1 MDSVKALVEKLS
13 EQLRQ
18 NEDKSSLILT
28 AQQLL
33 TALGGV
39 VVAKPLPQNIYQETT
54 MVGLADELVMQTQ
67 ITPELAPVKN
77 AVEVNE
83 TPVVGISEN
92 IEDSIKE
99 AASIVEVTVTPAV
112 EIVEAPA
119 VEISQVNL
127 AEVKTEPILVAS
139 EKIEIKEV
147 KEVKDHL
154 VMEPIKDLRSAI
166 GINDKFQF
174 IQELFGGDEKSFEVG
189 IKTINAF
196 KIFPEAQFY
205 IKREL
210 REKNNWD
217 EESNVVKQFDQLIK
231 RRFS

>member
-18 NEDKSSLILT
+18 NEDKTRLIIT
-28 AQQLL
+28 AQQIL
-33 TALGGV
+33 TELGGAV
-39 VVAKPLPQNIYQETT
+39 IAKPLPQNIYQETT
-54 MVGLADELVMQTQ
+54 MVAPAEEVVIQTQ
-67 ITPELAPVKN
+67 ISPELAPVSN
-77 AVEVNE
+77 TVQELE
-83 TPVVGISEN
+83 TPVEVINEN
-92 IEDSIKE
+92 LV
-99 AASIVEVTVTPAV
+99 AN
-112 EIVEAPA
+112 IVEAPI

-139 EKIEIKEV
+139 EKIEIREV

-174 IQELFGGDEKSFEVG
+174 IQELFDGDEKAFEIG

>member
-18 NEDKSSLILT
+18 NEDKTRLIIT
-28 AQQLL
+28 AQQIL
-33 TALGGV
+33 TELGGA

-54 MVGLADELVMQTQ
+54 MVAPAEEVVIQTQ
-67 ITPELAPVKN
+67 ISQELAPVSN
-77 AVEVNE
+77 TVQELE
-83 TPVVGISEN
+83 TPVEVIDEN
-92 IEDSIKE
+92 LV
-99 AASIVEVTVTPAV
+99 AN
-112 EIVEAPA
+112 IVEAPI
-119 VEISQVNL
+119 VEISQPNIT
-127 AEVKTEPILVAS
+127 EVK
-139 EKIEIKEV
+139 EV
-147 KEVKDHL
+147 REVKDHL
-154 VMEPIKDLRSAI
+154 VLEPIKDLRSAI

-196 KIFPEAQFY
+196 KILPEAQFY

>member
-18 NEDKSSLILT
+18 NEDKTRLIIT
-28 AQQLL
+28 AQQIL
-33 TALGGV
+33 TELGGA

-54 MVGLADELVMQTQ
+54 MVAPTDEVVMQTQ
-67 ITPELAPVKN
+67 ITPELATITN
-77 AVEVNE
+77 ALEEKE
-83 TPVVGISEN
+83 TPVEVIDEN
-92 IEDSIKE
+92 L
-99 AASIVEVTVTPAV
+99 VHN
-112 EIVEAPA
+112 IVEAPV
-119 VEISQVNL
+119 VEISQAGLVDL
-127 AEVKTEPILVAS
+127 KTEPILVAS
-139 EKIEIKEV
+139 EKNEIKEV

>member
-1 MDSVKALVEKLS
+1 MDSVKSLVEKLS
-13 EQLRQ
+13 EQLRH
-18 NEDKSSLILT
+18 NEDKSNLIIT
-28 AQQLL
+28 AQQIL
-33 TALGGV
+33 TELGGAV
-39 VVAKPLPQNIYQETT
+39 IAKPLPQNIYQETP
-54 MVGLADELVMQTQ
+54 MDSPEEEVVMQAQ
-67 ITPELAPVKN
+67 VTPELAPITN
-77 AVEVNE
+77 TDQELETSVEV
-83 TPVVGISEN
+83 IDEN
-92 IEDSIKE
+92 L
-99 AASIVEVTVTPAV
+99 VPN
-112 EIVEAPA
+112 IVEAHA
-119 VEISQVNL
+119 VENSQVNL

-139 EKIEIKEV
+139 EKIEIKEVKEV

>member
-18 NEDKSSLILT
+18 NEDKTRLIIT
-28 AQQLL
+28 AQQIL
-33 TALGGV
+33 TELGGA

-54 MVGLADELVMQTQ
+54 MVAPAEEVVIQTQ
-67 ITPELAPVKN
+67 ISPELAPVRN
-77 AVEVNE
+77 TDQELE
-83 TPVVGISEN
+83 TPVEVIDEN
-92 IEDSIKE
+92 L
-99 AASIVEVTVTPAV
+99 VPN
-112 EIVEAPA
+112 IVEAHA
-119 VEISQVNL
+119 VENSQVDL

-174 IQELFGGDEKSFEVG
+174 IQELFGGDEKTFEIG

>member
-54 MVGLADELVMQTQ
+54 MVGPADELVMQTQ

-83 TPVVGISEN
+83 TPEEVIGEN
-92 IEDSIKE
+92 LV
-99 AASIVEVTVTPAV
+99 ASIMEIDETPAI
-112 EIVEAPA
+112 EIVEAPV

-127 AEVKTEPILVAS
+127 AET
-139 EKIEIKEV
+139 KEL

-154 VMEPIKDLRSAI
+154 VLEPIKDLRSAI

-217 EESNVVKQFDQLIK
+217 EESNIVKQFDQLIK

>member
-18 NEDKSSLILT
+18 NEDKTRLIIT
-28 AQQLL
+28 AQQIL
-33 TALGGV
+33 TELGGAV
-39 VVAKPLPQNIYQETT
+39 VSKPLPQNIYQETS
-54 MVGLADELVMQTQ
+54 MDSPVEEVVMQAQ
-67 ITPELAPVKN
+67 VTPELAPITNTVQELEIP
-77 AVEVNE
+77 VEVI
-83 TPVVGISEN
+83 GEN
-92 IEDSIKE
+92 FI
-99 AASIVEVTVTPAV
+99 PN
-112 EIVEAPA
+112 IVEAPV
-119 VEISQVNL
+119 VEISQASLEV
-127 AEVKTEPILVAS
+127 VKTESNLDTS

-147 KEVKDHL
+147 KDQL
-154 VMEPIKDLRSAI
+154 VLEPIKDLRSAI

-174 IQELFGGDEKSFEVG
+174 IQELFGGDEKSFETG

>member
-18 NEDKSSLILT
+18 NEDKTRLIIT
-28 AQQLL
+28 AQQIL
-33 TALGGV
+33 TELGGA

-54 MVGLADELVMQTQ
+54 MVAPADELVMQTQ
-67 ITPELAPVKN
+67 IIPELAPVSNTVEAKEMP
-77 AVEVNE
+77 VEV
-83 TPVVGISEN
+83 IDEN
-92 IEDSIKE
+92 LV
-99 AASIVEVTVTPAV
+99 ASIV
-112 EIVEAPA
+112 
-119 VEISQVNL
+119 
-127 AEVKTEPILVAS
+127 EVKTEPILVPS

-154 VMEPIKDLRSAI
+154 VLEPIKDLRSAI

-174 IQELFGGDEKSFEVG
+174 IQELFGGDEKSFEAN
-189 IKTINAF
+189 IKSINAF

>member
-18 NEDKSSLILT
+18 NEDKSSLIIT

-33 TALGGV
+33 TALGGS

-54 MVGLADELVMQTQ
+54 IVVPDEAVMQAQ
-67 ITPELAPVKN
+67 MAPEIETAHTME
-77 AVEVNE
+77 EVNK
-83 TPVVGISEN
+83 TPVVVSNEN
-92 IEDSIKE
+92 ITASFEE
-99 AASIVEVTVTPAV
+99 AASIVAFNETPGN
-112 EIVEAPA
+112 EILEAPV
-119 VEISQVNL
+119 VEISQANL
-127 AEVKTEPILVAS
+127 AEVKREPILVAS
-139 EKIEIKEV
+139 EKIEI

>member
-18 NEDKSSLILT
+18 NEDKTRLIITVQQILT
-28 AQQLL
+28 E
-33 TALGGV
+33 LGGA

-54 MVGLADELVMQTQ
+54 MVAPAEEVVIQTQ
-67 ITPELAPVKN
+67 ISQELAPVSN
-77 AVEVNE
+77 TVQELE
-83 TPVVGISEN
+83 TPVEVIDEN
-92 IEDSIKE
+92 LV
-99 AASIVEVTVTPAV
+99 AN
-112 EIVEAPA
+112 IVEAPV
-119 VEISQVNL
+119 VEISQPNIT
-127 AEVKTEPILVAS
+127 EVK
-139 EKIEIKEV
+139 EV
-147 KEVKDHL
+147 REVKDHL
-154 VMEPIKDLRSAI
+154 VLEPIKDLRSAI

-210 REKNNWD
+210 REKNNWN

>member
-18 NEDKSSLILT
+18 NEDKTRLIIT
-28 AQQLL
+28 AQQIL
-33 TALGGV
+33 TELGGA

-54 MVGLADELVMQTQ
+54 MVAPAEEVVIQTQ
-67 ITPELAPVKN
+67 ISQELAPVSN
-77 AVEVNE
+77 TVQELE
-83 TPVVGISEN
+83 TPVEVINEN
-92 IEDSIKE
+92 LV
-99 AASIVEVTVTPAV
+99 AN
-112 EIVEAPA
+112 IVEAPI
-119 VEISQVNL
+119 VENSQVNL

-139 EKIEIKEV
+139 EKIEIREV

-174 IQELFGGDEKSFEVG
+174 IQELFGGDEKAFEIG

>member
-1 MDSVKALVEKLS
+1 VEKLS

-18 NEDKSSLILT
+18 NEDKTRLIITTQQILT
-28 AQQLL
+28 E
-33 TALGGV
+33 LGGA

-54 MVGLADELVMQTQ
+54 VVAPVDEVVMQTQ

-77 AVEVNE
+77 ILEEKE
-83 TPVVGISEN
+83 TPVEVIDEN
-92 IEDSIKE
+92 L
-99 AASIVEVTVTPAV
+99 VHN
-112 EIVEAPA
+112 IVEAPV
-119 VEISQVNL
+119 VEISQAGLVEL
-127 AEVKTEPILVAS
+127 KTEPILVAS

-174 IQELFGGDEKSFEVG
+174 IQELFSGDEKSFEVG

>member
-1 MDSVKALVEKLS
+1 MDRVRALVEKLNT
-13 EQLRQ
+13 QLAL
-18 NEDKSSLILT
+18 NEAKANLIVT

-33 TALGGV
+33 TELGGAV
-39 VVAKPLPQNIYQETT
+39 SAKPLPQNIYDGS
-54 MVGLADELVMQTQ
+54 VSH
-67 ITPELAPVKN
+67 TPEM
-77 AVEVNE
+77 
-83 TPVVGISEN
+83 
-92 IEDSIKE
+92 
-99 AASIVEVTVTPAV
+99 PA
-112 EIVEAPA
+112 
-119 VEISQVNL
+119 
-127 AEVKTEPILVAS
+127 LVADRVS
-139 EKIEIKEV
+139 DKAPDIQIEERALPIMDNPASAIPDPLVAPTSPAIIDQNISAPTQPLQNEALINFNEKIEQ

-154 VMEPIKDLRSAI
+154 ILESIKDLRSAI

-174 IQELFGGDEKSFEVG
+174 IQELFGGDEKSFEVA

-217 EESNVVKQFDQLIK
+217 EENVVVKQFDQLVK

>member
-18 NEDKSSLILT
+18 NEDKTRLIIT
-28 AQQLL
+28 AQQIL
-33 TALGGV
+33 TELGGA

-54 MVGLADELVMQTQ
+54 MVAPAEEVVIQTQ
-67 ITPELAPVKN
+67 ISPELAPVSN
-77 AVEVNE
+77 TVQELE
-83 TPVVGISEN
+83 TPVEVIDEN
-92 IEDSIKE
+92 LV
-99 AASIVEVTVTPAV
+99 AN
-112 EIVEAPA
+112 IVEAPV
-119 VEISQVNL
+119 VEISQPNIT
-127 AEVKTEPILVAS
+127 EVK
-139 EKIEIKEV
+139 EV
-147 KEVKDHL
+147 REVKDHL
-154 VMEPIKDLRSAI
+154 VLEPIKDLRSAI

-174 IQELFGGDEKSFEVG
+174 IQELFGGDEKSFEGG

>member
-18 NEDKSSLILT
+18 NEDKTRLIIT
-28 AQQLL
+28 AQQIL
-33 TALGGV
+33 TELGGA

-54 MVGLADELVMQTQ
+54 MVAPAEEVVIQTQ
-67 ITPELAPVKN
+67 ISQELAPVSN
-77 AVEVNE
+77 TVQELE
-83 TPVVGISEN
+83 TPVEVIDEN
-92 IEDSIKE
+92 LV
-99 AASIVEVTVTPAV
+99 AN
-112 EIVEAPA
+112 IVEAPV
-119 VEISQVNL
+119 VEISQPNIT
-127 AEVKTEPILVAS
+127 EVK
-139 EKIEIKEV
+139 EV
-147 KEVKDHL
+147 REVKDHL
-154 VMEPIKDLRSAI
+154 VLEPIKDLRSAI

>member
-1 MDSVKALVEKLS
+1 MDSVKSLVEKLS
-13 EQLRQ
+13 EQLRH
-18 NEDKSSLILT
+18 NEDKSNLIIT
-28 AQQLL
+28 AQQIL
-33 TALGGV
+33 TELGGAV
-39 VVAKPLPQNIYQETT
+39 IAKPLPQNIYQETT
-54 MVGLADELVMQTQ
+54 MVAPAEEVVIQTQ
-67 ITPELAPVKN
+67 ISQELAPVSN
-77 AVEVNE
+77 TVQELE
-83 TPVVGISEN
+83 TPVEVIDEN
-92 IEDSIKE
+92 L
-99 AASIVEVTVTPAV
+99 VPN
-112 EIVEAPA
+112 IVEAHA
-119 VEISQVNL
+119 VEKSQVNL

-139 EKIEIKEV
+139 EKIEIREV
-147 KEVKDHL
+147 KEEKEHL

-174 IQELFGGDEKSFEVG
+174 IQELFGGDEKVFEIG

>member
-18 NEDKSSLILT
+18 NEDKTRLIIT
-28 AQQLL
+28 AQQIL
-33 TALGGV
+33 TELGGA

-54 MVGLADELVMQTQ
+54 MVAPAEEVVIQTQ
-67 ITPELAPVKN
+67 ISQQLAPVSN
-77 AVEVNE
+77 TVQELE
-83 TPVVGISEN
+83 TPVEVIDEN
-92 IEDSIKE
+92 LV
-99 AASIVEVTVTPAV
+99 AN
-112 EIVEAPA
+112 IVEAPV
-119 VEISQVNL
+119 VEISQASLEV
-127 AEVKTEPILVAS
+127 VKTESNLDTS
-139 EKIEIKEV
+139 EKIEI

>member
-18 NEDKSSLILT
+18 NEDKTRLIIT
-28 AQQLL
+28 AQQIL
-33 TALGGV
+33 TELGGAV
-39 VVAKPLPQNIYQETT
+39 IAKPLPQNIYQETT
-54 MVGLADELVMQTQ
+54 MDSPAEEVVMQAQ
-67 ITPELAPVKN
+67 VTPELAPITN
-77 AVEVNE
+77 TDQELE
-83 TPVVGISEN
+83 TPVEVIDEN
-92 IEDSIKE
+92 L
-99 AASIVEVTVTPAV
+99 VPN
-112 EIVEAPA
+112 IVEAHA
-119 VEISQVNL
+119 VENSQVNL

-139 EKIEIKEV
+139 EKIEIREV

-174 IQELFGGDEKSFEVG
+174 IQELFGGDEKAFEIG

>member
-18 NEDKSSLILT
+18 NEDKTRLIIT
-28 AQQLL
+28 AQQIL
-33 TALGGV
+33 TELGGAV
-39 VVAKPLPQNIYQETT
+39 VSKPLPQNIYQEAN
-54 MVGLADELVMQTQ
+54 MVSPAEEVVMQAQ
-67 ITPELAPVKN
+67 VTPELAPITN
-77 AVEVNE
+77 TDQELE
-83 TPVVGISEN
+83 TPVEVIDEN
-92 IEDSIKE
+92 L
-99 AASIVEVTVTPAV
+99 VPN
-112 EIVEAPA
+112 IVEAHA
-119 VEISQVNL
+119 VENSQVNL

-174 IQELFGGDEKSFEVG
+174 IQELFGGDEKAFEIG

>member
-18 NEDKSSLILT
+18 NEDKTRLIIT
-28 AQQLL
+28 VQQLL
-33 TALGGV
+33 TELGGA

-54 MVGLADELVMQTQ
+54 MVAPADELVMQAQ
-67 ITPELAPVKN
+67 NNPELAPVKST
-77 AVEVNE
+77 VQENE
-83 TPVVGISEN
+83 TPVEVMGESLL
-92 IEDSIKE
+92 
-99 AASIVEVTVTPAV
+99 ASIVEGNETPV
-112 EIVEAPA
+112 IEIVEAP
-119 VEISQVNL
+119 VIEISQ
-127 AEVKTEPILVAS
+127 ASLVAM
-139 EKIEIKEV
+139 KEV

-154 VMEPIKDLRSAI
+154 VLEPIKDLRSAI

-174 IQELFGGDEKSFEVG
+174 IKELFGGDEKSFEVG

-217 EESNVVKQFDQLIK
+217 EESNVVKQFDQFIK

>member
-18 NEDKSSLILT
+18 NEDKTRLIIT
-28 AQQLL
+28 AQQIL
-33 TALGGV
+33 TELGGA
-39 VVAKPLPQNIYQETT
+39 VVAKPLPQNIYEETT
-54 MVGLADELVMQTQ
+54 MVAPAENAVMEAQ
-67 ITPELAPVKN
+67 IVSELAPVEMME
-77 AVEVNE
+77 EVIA
-83 TPVVGISEN
+83 TPVIGISEN
-92 IEDSIKE
+92 IEVSIKE
-99 AASIVEVTVTPAV
+99 DASIQEVDETPAIEILEAPVVTISQPNVTEVT
-112 EIVEAPA
+112 
-119 VEISQVNL
+119 
-127 AEVKTEPILVAS
+127 EVK
-139 EKIEIKEV
+139 EV
-147 KEVKDHL
+147 REVKDHL
-154 VMEPIKDLRSAI
+154 VLEPIKDLRSAI

-210 REKNNWD
+210 REKNSWD

>member
-18 NEDKSSLILT
+18 NEDKTRLIIT
-28 AQQLL
+28 AQQIL
-33 TALGGV
+33 TELGGA

-54 MVGLADELVMQTQ
+54 VVAPADEVVMQTQ
-67 ITPELAPVKN
+67 ITPELAPVIN
-77 AVEVNE
+77 TVEEME
-83 TPVVGISEN
+83 TPVEVIDEN
-92 IEDSIKE
+92 L
-99 AASIVEVTVTPAV
+99 VHN
-112 EIVEAPA
+112 IVEAPV

-217 EESNVVKQFDQLIK
+217 EESNIVKQFDQLIK

>member
-18 NEDKSSLILT
+18 NEDKTRLIIT
-28 AQQLL
+28 AQQIL
-33 TALGGV
+33 TELGGA

-54 MVGLADELVMQTQ
+54 MVAPAEEVVIQTQ
-67 ITPELAPVKN
+67 ISTELAPVTDTVQEK
-77 AVEVNE
+77 E
-83 TPVVGISEN
+83 TPA
-92 IEDSIKE
+92 IEIE
-99 AASIVEVTVTPAV
+99 A
-112 EIVEAPA
+112 APA
-119 VEISQVNL
+119 VENSQVDL

>member
-83 TPVVGISEN
+83 TPEEVIGEN
-92 IEDSIKE
+92 LV
-99 AASIVEVTVTPAV
+99 ASIMEIDETPAI

-127 AEVKTEPILVAS
+127 AEVKTEPILVTS

-174 IQELFGGDEKSFEVG
+174 IQELFSGDEKSFEVG

>member
-18 NEDKSSLILT
+18 NEDKTRLIITVQQILT
-28 AQQLL
+28 E
-33 TALGGV
+33 LGGAV
-39 VVAKPLPQNIYQETT
+39 LAKPLPQNIYQETT
-54 MVGLADELVMQTQ
+54 MGAPAEEVVIQTQ
-67 ITPELAPVKN
+67 ISPELAPVSN
-77 AVEVNE
+77 TVQELE
-83 TPVVGISEN
+83 TPVEVIDEN
-92 IEDSIKE
+92 LV
-99 AASIVEVTVTPAV
+99 AN
-112 EIVEAPA
+112 IVEAPV

-174 IQELFGGDEKSFEVG
+174 IQELFGGDEKAFEIG

>member
-18 NEDKSSLILT
+18 NEDKTRLIIT
-28 AQQLL
+28 AQQILSE
-33 TALGGV
+33 LGGAV
-39 VVAKPLPQNIYQETT
+39 VSKPLPQNIYQEAN
-54 MVGLADELVMQTQ
+54 MVTPAEEAVEQSQ
-67 ITPELAPVKN
+67 ITPELA
-77 AVEVNE
+77 AVTNTVEQME
-83 TPVVGISEN
+83 TPV
-92 IEDSIKE
+92 
-99 AASIVEVTVTPAV
+99 EVIDEKLAPN
-112 EIVEAPA
+112 IVEA
-119 VEISQVNL
+119 
-127 AEVKTEPILVAS
+127 KTEPSLVAS
-139 EKIEIKEV
+139 EKTEIKEV

-154 VMEPIKDLRSAI
+154 VLEPIKDLRSAI

-174 IQELFGGDEKSFEVG
+174 IQELFAGDEKSFEVG

>member
-18 NEDKSSLILT
+18 NEDKTRLIITVQQILT
-28 AQQLL
+28 E
-33 TALGGV
+33 LGGAV
-39 VVAKPLPQNIYQETT
+39 IAKPLPQNIYQETP
-54 MVGLADELVMQTQ
+54 MDSPAEEVVMQAQ
-67 ITPELAPVKN
+67 VTPELAPITN
-77 AVEVNE
+77 TDQELE
-83 TPVVGISEN
+83 TPVEVIDEN
-92 IEDSIKE
+92 L
-99 AASIVEVTVTPAV
+99 VPN
-112 EIVEAPA
+112 IVEAHA
-119 VEISQVNL
+119 VENSQVNL

>member
-1 MDSVKALVEKLS
+1 
-13 EQLRQ
+13 
-18 NEDKSSLILT
+18 
-28 AQQLL
+28 
-33 TALGGV
+33 
-39 VVAKPLPQNIYQETT
+39 VAKPLPQNIYQETT
-54 MVGLADELVMQTQ
+54 IVVPDEAVMQAQ
-67 ITPELAPVKN
+67 ITPELAPVSN
-77 AVEVNE
+77 TVQELE
-83 TPVVGISEN
+83 TPVEVIDEN
-92 IEDSIKE
+92 LV
-99 AASIVEVTVTPAV
+99 ANIVEVPV
-112 EIVEAPA
+112 
-119 VEISQVNL
+119 VEISQPNIT
-127 AEVKTEPILVAS
+127 EV
-139 EKIEIKEV
+139 KEV

-154 VMEPIKDLRSAI
+154 VLEPIKDLRSAI

>member
-18 NEDKSSLILT
+18 NEDKSSLIIT

-33 TALGGV
+33 TALGGS

-54 MVGLADELVMQTQ
+54 IVVPDEAVMQAQ
-67 ITPELAPVKN
+67 ITPELAPVSN
-77 AVEVNE
+77 TVQELE
-83 TPVVGISEN
+83 TPVEVIDEN
-92 IEDSIKE
+92 LV
-99 AASIVEVTVTPAV
+99 ANIVEVPV
-112 EIVEAPA
+112 

>member
-18 NEDKSSLILT
+18 NEDKTRLIIT
-28 AQQLL
+28 AQQIL
-33 TALGGV
+33 TELGGA

-54 MVGLADELVMQTQ
+54 MVAPSDEVVMQTQ
-67 ITPELAPVKN
+67 ITPELATITN
-77 AVEVNE
+77 ALEEKE
-83 TPVVGISEN
+83 TPVEVIDEN
-92 IEDSIKE
+92 L
-99 AASIVEVTVTPAV
+99 VHN
-112 EIVEAPA
+112 IVEAPV
-119 VEISQVNL
+119 VEISQAGLVDL
-127 AEVKTEPILVAS
+127 KTEPILVAS
-139 EKIEIKEV
+139 EKNEIKEV

>member
-18 NEDKSSLILT
+18 NEDKTRLIIT
-28 AQQLL
+28 AQQIL
-33 TALGGV
+33 TELGGA

-54 MVGLADELVMQTQ
+54 MVAPAEEVVIQTQ
-67 ITPELAPVKN
+67 ISPELAPVSN
-77 AVEVNE
+77 TVQELE
-83 TPVVGISEN
+83 TPVEVIDEN
-92 IEDSIKE
+92 LV
-99 AASIVEVTVTPAV
+99 AN
-112 EIVEAPA
+112 IVEAPI

>member
-18 NEDKSSLILT
+18 NEDKSSLIIT

-33 TALGGV
+33 TALGGS

-54 MVGLADELVMQTQ
+54 IVVPDEAVMQAQ
-67 ITPELAPVKN
+67 ITPELAPVSN
-77 AVEVNE
+77 TVQELETSVEV
-83 TPVVGISEN
+83 IDEN
-92 IEDSIKE
+92 LV
-99 AASIVEVTVTPAV
+99 ANIVEVPV
-112 EIVEAPA
+112 
-119 VEISQVNL
+119 VEISQPNIT
-127 AEVKTEPILVAS
+127 EV
-139 EKIEIKEV
+139 KEV

-154 VMEPIKDLRSAI
+154 VLEPIKDLRSAI

>member
-18 NEDKSSLILT
+18 NEDKTRLIIT
-28 AQQLL
+28 AQQIL
-33 TALGGV
+33 TELGGA

-54 MVGLADELVMQTQ
+54 VVAPADEVVMQTQ

-77 AVEVNE
+77 IVEEKE
-83 TPVVGISEN
+83 TPVEVIDEN
-92 IEDSIKE
+92 L
-99 AASIVEVTVTPAV
+99 VHN
-112 EIVEAPA
+112 IVEAPV
-119 VEISQVNL
+119 VEISQAGLVEL
-127 AEVKTEPILVAS
+127 KTEPILVGS

-174 IQELFGGDEKSFEVG
+174 IQELFSGDEKSFEVG

>member
-18 NEDKSSLILT
+18 NEDKTRLIIT
-28 AQQLL
+28 AQQIL
-33 TALGGV
+33 TELGGAV
-39 VVAKPLPQNIYQETT
+39 VSKPLPQNIYQETS
-54 MVGLADELVMQTQ
+54 MVSTAEEVVMQAQ
-67 ITPELAPVKN
+67 VTPELASVTN
-77 AVEVNE
+77 TVQELE
-83 TPVVGISEN
+83 TPVEVIDEN
-92 IEDSIKE
+92 LV
-99 AASIVEVTVTPAV
+99 AN
-112 EIVEAPA
+112 IVEAPV
-119 VEISQVNL
+119 VEISQASLEV
-127 AEVKTEPILVAS
+127 VKTESNLDTS

-147 KEVKDHL
+147 KDQL
-154 VMEPIKDLRSAI
+154 VLEPIKDLRSAI

>member
-18 NEDKSSLILT
+18 NEDKTRLIITTQQILT
-28 AQQLL
+28 E
-33 TALGGV
+33 LGGA

-54 MVGLADELVMQTQ
+54 VVAPVDEVVMQPQ

-77 AVEVNE
+77 ILEEKE
-83 TPVVGISEN
+83 TPVEVIDEN
-92 IEDSIKE
+92 L
-99 AASIVEVTVTPAV
+99 VHN
-112 EIVEAPA
+112 IVEAPV
-119 VEISQVNL
+119 VEISQAGLVEL
-127 AEVKTEPILVAS
+127 KTEPILVAS

>member
-18 NEDKSSLILT
+18 NEDKTRLIITTQQILT
-28 AQQLL
+28 E
-33 TALGGV
+33 LGGA

-54 MVGLADELVMQTQ
+54 VVAPADEVVMQTQ
-67 ITPELAPVKN
+67 ITPELAPVIN
-77 AVEVNE
+77 TVEEME
-83 TPVVGISEN
+83 TPVEVIDEN
-92 IEDSIKE
+92 L
-99 AASIVEVTVTPAV
+99 VHN
-112 EIVEAPA
+112 IVEAPV